1 MFALLLP
8 LAGCMTTQVS
18 EALSGFP
25 ADGGRRQRLTVE
37 VRNTGWYLFD
47 LIPIVCGN
55 PDRPDEVSCRFF
67 TDTLTLQNNMAVL
80 SRVLA
85 REKATVLGSVTS
97 HEEGEGFL
105 TFVVTRQSYHT
116 SATVLQAPPAARK
129 EKKKECRDG
138 E

>member
-1 MFALLLP
+1 L
-8 LAGCMTTQVS
+8 
-18 EALSGFP
+18 
-25 ADGGRRQRLTVE
+25 
-37 VRNTGWYLFD
+37 
-47 LIPIVCGN
+47 
-55 PDRPDEVSCRFF
+55 
-67 TDTLTLQNNMAVL
+67 AVL

-129 EKKKECRDG
+129 EEKKEGRDG

>member
-1 MFALLLP
+1 MRRLALAFLLP

-25 ADGGRRQRLTVE
+25 AGGGHRQRLTVE
-37 VRNTGWYLFD
+37 VRNTGWYFFD

-55 PDRPDEVSCRFF
+55 PERPDEISCRFF
-67 TDTLTLQNNMAVL
+67 SDTLTLQNNLSVL

-97 HEEGEGFL
+97 YEEGEGFL

-116 SATVLQAPPAARK
+116 SATILQDRPRVGGAK
-129 EKKKECRDG
+129 
-138 E
+138 